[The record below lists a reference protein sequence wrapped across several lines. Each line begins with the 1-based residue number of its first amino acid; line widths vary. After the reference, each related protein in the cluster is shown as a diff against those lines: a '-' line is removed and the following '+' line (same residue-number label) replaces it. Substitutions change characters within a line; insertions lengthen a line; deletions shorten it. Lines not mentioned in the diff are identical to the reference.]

1 MTFIYQATC
10 NGCSASTVAVRGAA
24 YFGQGS
30 SSSEI
35 LIDDL
40 GCTGQESSIL
50 ECAQTVGPD
59 NCGHSEDVG
68 VICPTS
74 KWLPFVNTRIPQYN
88 ITTDA

>member
-1 MTFIYQATC
+1 MTFIYQTTC
-10 NGCSASTVAVRGAA
+10 NGCSASTVAVRESA
-24 YFGQGS
+24 YFGEGS

-59 NCGHSEDVG
+59 NCGHGEDVG
-68 VICPTS
+68 VICPTG
-74 KWLPFVNTRIPQYN
+74 KWLFFVNRSIQQYSRGGP
-88 ITTDA
+88 